1 MTEQQKSV
9 IKTLRQQNFSYNAIA
24 NTLGL
29 TISTVKSYCQRN
41 GLAGNRKEHSGAI
54 LLSHRYCLLSA
65 NAAASRSP
73 KRKKLNAAS
82 SVLMNAV

>member
-9 IKTLRQQNFSYNAIA
+9 IKTLRQYQPSRA
-24 NTLGL
+24 
-29 TISTVKSYCQRN
+29 TVKGTDLQEI
-41 GLAGNRKEHSGAI
+41 AKKHSGAI

>member
-24 NTLGL
+24 NTLADL
-29 TISTVKSYCQRN
+29 QEIAK
-41 GLAGNRKEHSGAI
+41 KHSGAI

-65 NAAASRSP
+65 DAAASRSP